1 MNRMENVA
9 GSLMDIWAQSG
20 GAIVAPTADADHHH
34 DHEMQSALLTRSP
47 QTCYSIDQEMVSAQY
62 SGHFPFCIDQEISA
76 AHPTGIAGVCMGP
89 ELNSAAYSRAT
100 FQCVGGASDHGLE
113 YAMLTRSVQTCY
125 SIDQDVHSAA
135 NTRGSLQ
142 CFGGEPDHGL
152 DCAMLTRSPQTC
164 YS

>member
-1 MNRMENVA
+1 
-9 GSLMDIWAQSG
+9 
-20 GAIVAPTADADHHH
+20 
-34 DHEMQSALLTRSP
+34 
-47 QTCYSIDQEMVSAQY
+47 Y
-62 SGHFPFCIDQEISA
+62 SGHFPFCIDPGMNTAE
-76 AHPTGIAGVCMGP
+76 
-89 ELNSAAYSRAT
+89 YSRAT

-125 SIDQDVHSAA
+125 SIDQEVNTAA

-152 DCAMLTRSPQTC
+152 DCAMLTRSVQTC